1 VLFVGADGG
10 ARNLAPAI
18 TLIQNSLRVL
28 GRWMRMVTIPKQSSV
43 PKAYDEFDDN
53 GQMKPSSL
61 DDRLST

>member
-1 VLFVGADGG
+1 M
-10 ARNLAPAI
+10 APAI